1 MVELKIDVCV
11 FELGPETFVMLYA
24 AAHISAK
31 NVSTAINIPHT
42 DIWVCW
48 FTAQMSWLKLL
59 KCDIMEGEKAYEITS
74 GGTIPEP

>member
-42 DIWVCW
+42 DI
-48 FTAQMSWLKLL
+48 
-59 KCDIMEGEKAYEITS
+59 
-74 GGTIPEP
+74 